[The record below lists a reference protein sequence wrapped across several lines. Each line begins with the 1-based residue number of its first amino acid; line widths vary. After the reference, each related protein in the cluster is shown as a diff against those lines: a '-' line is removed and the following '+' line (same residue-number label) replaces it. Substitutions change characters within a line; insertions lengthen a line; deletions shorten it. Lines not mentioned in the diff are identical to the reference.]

1 MIRRGLSL
9 AVWPDPDRIAGPQP
23 PQTGTFSM
31 VETTRNAVI
40 TAYGRWLGFLA
51 AWEPP
56 ALAQDPVQ
64 RLTSDRPAGYLDHL
78 AQTAG
83 SRTAGR

>member
-31 VETTRNAVI
+31 VERPAMRLSPLM
-40 TAYGRWLGFLA
+40 ADGSASSPHGSLQRWLKILF
-51 AWEPP
+51 
-56 ALAQDPVQ
+56 
-64 RLTSDRPAGYLDHL
+64 SD
-78 AQTAG
+78 
-83 SRTAGR
+83 